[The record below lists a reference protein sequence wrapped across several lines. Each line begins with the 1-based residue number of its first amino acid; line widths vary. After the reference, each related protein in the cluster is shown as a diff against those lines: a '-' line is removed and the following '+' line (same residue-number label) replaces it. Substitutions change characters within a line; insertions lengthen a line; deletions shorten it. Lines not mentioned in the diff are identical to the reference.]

1 MCIFS
6 NRRYYK
12 LTLQYPNVGILLS
25 NGQDDEETGAKK
37 GKGPDRVLEHF
48 DEKISWTFK
57 SILMFNWILVMMG
70 VAAFIVAIISAF
82 VGTIEAT
89 VVFGALGTADVI
101 SLFKF
106 SMDRVQR
113 CLGDQVQVEQVK
125 KGLATEIEFI
135 EQLKS
140 NSKPGDIDEV
150 KKINREVRR
159 STLNSMELIQSFT
172 KIAEPLN
179 PEPWIRTLPIRYSN
193 LQLDNSEMKGK
204 VSVTAGKSF
213 RLSGSLKNA
222 SLTKTVNITAI
233 VIAIR
238 PPGGTP
244 DGGPFRFDFYIEK
257 KKRKLLPL
265 QSVSIGAEK
274 TIEASARV
282 KGKTEDILPEWYN
295 REDWYAFMTCQTEDG
310 CWNDDHNKYWFEVVK
325 ANPKSDKT

>member
-1 MCIFS
+1 MSGKKDDKTS
-6 NRRYYK
+6 NR
-12 LTLQYPNVGILLS
+12 
-25 NGQDDEETGAKK
+25 K
-37 GKGPDRVLEHF
+37 GKETEEQGPSQDFSQKINRTF
-48 DEKISWTFK
+48 DA
-57 SILMFNWILVMMG
+57 ILKFNWILVSLG

-82 VGTIEAT
+82 LDLALQT

-113 CLGDQVQVEQVK
+113 SLGDQVQVERVK
-125 KGLATEIEFI
+125 KGIEKEIEFI
-135 EQLKS
+135 ERLKS
-140 NSKPGDIDEV
+140 NNSITLEEV
-150 KKINREVRR
+150 KKINREIRR
-159 STLNSMELIQSFT
+159 STLNSMELIQSYT

-179 PEPWIRTLPIRYSN
+179 PEPWLRTLPIRYSN

-204 VSVTAGKSF
+204 VSVTVGKPF
-213 RLSGSLKNA
+213 KLSGSIRNA

-265 QSVSIGAEK
+265 QSVSIGGEK

-282 KGKTEDILPEWYN
+282 KDKKEDILPEWYN